1 MRKRNILSG
10 IMLLIGIVLILYPF
24 ILNYITEKDQAKVIT
39 DYQSEV
45 EVLTQSQK
53 NEKIENAEKYNN
65 ELSKD
70 IQVDVSLD
78 ETEEENKDY
87 LNMLDIGNT
96 MGYISIPRIK
106 VELPIYHG
114 TSDNVLKNGVGHLE
128 GTSLPIGGKNT
139 HCVLAGHTGLASGK
153 IFDNIDKL
161 EFGDIFYI
169 KVLDKTLEYKVVN
182 IIKVDPN
189 DTEAIK
195 LDSEKDYVT
204 LVTCTPRLINSHR
217 LLVRGE
223 RVQDEKSSTTNEEFE
238 KIEPS
243 SQKVITTEEN
253 SFKTIIKGDKKI
265 YIILGSILI
274 LIVIFIC
281 SHIFIK
287 NH

>member
-1 MRKRNILSG
+1 MRKKNILSG
-10 IMLLIGIVLILYPF
+10 IMFLIGIVLILYPF
-24 ILNYITEKDQAKVIT
+24 IISYITEKDQAKVIT

-53 NEKIENAEKYNN
+53 DEKIKNAEKYNN

-78 ETEEENKDY
+78 KTEEENKDY

-96 MGYISIPRIK
+96 MGYISIPKIK

-114 TSDNVLKNGVGHLE
+114 TSDIVLKNGVGHLE

-182 IIKVDPN
+182 IVKVAPN

-195 LDSEKDYVT
+195 LDPEKDYVT

-223 RVQDEKSSTTNEEFE
+223 RVQDEKSNITNEEFE

-253 SFKTIIKGDKKI
+253 NLKTIIKGDKKI

>member
-195 LDSEKDYVT
+195 LDPEKDYVT

>member
-1 MRKRNILSG
+1 MRKKNILSG
-10 IMLLIGIVLILYPF
+10 IMFLIGIVLILYPF
-24 ILNYITEKDQAKVIT
+24 IISYITEKDQAKVIT

-53 NEKIENAEKYNN
+53 DEKIKNAEKYNN

-78 ETEEENKDY
+78 KTEEENKDY

-96 MGYISIPRIK
+96 MGYISIPKIK

-114 TSDNVLKNGVGHLE
+114 TSDIVLKNGVGHLE

-182 IIKVDPN
+182 IVKVAPN

-195 LDSEKDYVT
+195 LDPEKDYVT

-223 RVQDEKSSTTNEEFE
+223 RVQDEKSNITNEEFE

-253 SFKTIIKGDKKI
+253 NLKTIIKGDKKI

-274 LIVIFIC
+274 LIVIFIW

>member
-53 NEKIENAEKYNN
+53 NEKIKNAEKYNN

-70 IQVDVSLD
+70 IQIDVSLD
-78 ETEEENKDY
+78 KTEEEKTDY

-96 MGYISIPRIK
+96 MGYISIPKIK

-114 TSDNVLKNGVGHLE
+114 TSDNILKNGVGHLE

-182 IIKVDPN
+182 IVKVDPN

-195 LDSEKDYVT
+195 LDPEKDYIT
-204 LVTCTPRLINSHR
+204 LVTCTPRLINTHR

-223 RVQDEKSSTTNEEFE
+223 RVQDEKSSITNEEFE

-287 NH
+287 IH

>member
-1 MRKRNILSG
+1 MKKRNILSG
-10 IMLLIGIVLILYPF
+10 IMFIIGVILILYPF

-39 DYQSEV
+39 DYQSKV

-53 NEKIENAEKYNN
+53 DEKIKNAEKYNN

-70 IQVDVSLD
+70 IKVDVSLN
-78 ETEEENKDY
+78 EAEEKTDY
-87 LNMLDIGNT
+87 LNMLDIGKT
-96 MGYISIPRIK
+96 IGYISIPKIK

-114 TSDNVLKNGVGHLE
+114 TSDNILKNGVGHLE

-182 IIKVDPN
+182 IVKVAPN

-195 LDSEKDYVT
+195 LDPEKDYVT

-223 RVQDEKSSTTNEEFE
+223 RVENEKSSITNEEFE

>member
-1 MRKRNILSG
+1 MKKRNILSG
-10 IMLLIGIVLILYPF
+10 IMFIIGVILILYPF

-39 DYQSEV
+39 DYQSKV

-53 NEKIENAEKYNN
+53 DEKIKNAEKYNN

-70 IQVDVSLD
+70 IKVDVSLN
-78 ETEEENKDY
+78 EAEEKTDY

-96 MGYISIPRIK
+96 MGYISIPKIK

-114 TSDNVLKNGVGHLE
+114 TSDIILKNGVGHLE

-182 IIKVDPN
+182 IVKVDPN

-195 LDSEKDYVT
+195 LDPEKDYVT

-223 RVQDEKSSTTNEEFE
+223 RVQDEKSNITNEEFE

>member
-1 MRKRNILSG
+1 MKKRNILSG
-10 IMLLIGIVLILYPF
+10 IMFIIGVILILYPF

-39 DYQSEV
+39 DYQSKV
-45 EVLTQSQK
+45 EVLTQSKK
-53 NEKIENAEKYNN
+53 NEKIKNAEKYNN

-70 IQVDVSLD
+70 IQIDVSLD
-78 ETEEENKDY
+78 KTEEENKDY

-96 MGYISIPRIK
+96 MGYISIPKIK

-114 TSDNVLKNGVGHLE
+114 TSDNILKNGVGHLE

-182 IIKVDPN
+182 IVKVDPN

-195 LDSEKDYVT
+195 LDPEKDYVT

-223 RVQDEKSSTTNEEFE
+223 RVQDEKSNITNEEFE

-253 SFKTIIKGDKKI
+253 NFKTIIKGDKKI

>member
-53 NEKIENAEKYNN
+53 NEKIKNAEKYNN

-182 IIKVDPN
+182 IVKVDPN

-195 LDSEKDYVT
+195 LDPEKDYVT

-223 RVQDEKSSTTNEEFE
+223 RVQDEKSNITNEEFE

-274 LIVIFIC
+274 LIVIFIW

>member
-1 MRKRNILSG
+1 
-10 IMLLIGIVLILYPF
+10 
-24 ILNYITEKDQAKVIT
+24 
-39 DYQSEV
+39 
-45 EVLTQSQK
+45 
-53 NEKIENAEKYNN
+53 
-65 ELSKD
+65 
-70 IQVDVSLD
+70 
-78 ETEEENKDY
+78 
-87 LNMLDIGNT
+87 MLDIGNT
-96 MGYISIPRIK
+96 MGYISIPKIN

-114 TSDNVLKNGVGHLE
+114 TSDNILKNGVGHLE

-161 EFGDIFYI
+161 EFGDIFVI

-182 IIKVDPN
+182 IVKVDPN

-195 LDSEKDYVT
+195 LDPEKDYVT
-204 LVTCTPRLINSHR
+204 LVTCTPRLINTHR

-223 RVQDEKSSTTNEEFE
+223 RVQDEKSNITNEEFE

-253 SFKTIIKGDKKI
+253 NFKTIIKGDKKI

-274 LIVIFIC
+274 LIVIFIW

>member
-1 MRKRNILSG
+1 MGKKNIISS
-10 IMLLIGIVLILYPF
+10 IMLIIGIVLVLYPF
-24 ILNYITEKDQAKVIT
+24 ILNYITEKDQANVIA

-45 EVLTQSQK
+45 NILTQSQK
-53 NEKIENAEKYNN
+53 NEKIKNGEKYNS
-65 ELSKD
+65 ELSED
-70 IQVDVSLD
+70 IHVDVSLD
-78 ETEEENKDY
+78 KTEENIDY
-87 LNMLDIGNT
+87 INVLDIGDI
-96 MGYISIPRIK
+96 MGYISIPKIK

-114 TSDNVLKNGVGHLE
+114 TSDNILKNGVGHLE
-128 GTSLPIGGKNT
+128 SSSLPIGGKNT

-161 EFGDIFYI
+161 EFRDIFVI

-182 IIKVDPN
+182 IVKVDPN

-195 LDSEKDYVT
+195 LDPEKDYVT
-204 LVTCTPRLINSHR
+204 LVTCTPRLINTHR

-223 RVQDEKSSTTNEEFE
+223 RVQDEKSNITNEEFE

-253 SFKTIIKGDKKI
+253 NLKTIIKGDKKI

-274 LIVIFIC
+274 LIVIFIW